1 MLSYLRT
8 ILQSALKNL
17 QIETF
22 PEIKFSKPKSPDHG
36 DLATNV
42 ALVLAKPLKQ
52 DPKTIAKSII
62 DNLAFDPVLIS
73 RIEIAGPGFINFFY
87 SKQNLYDEFHLI
99 LKANEKYGHLDLGKG
114 RKTQVEFVS
123 ANPTGPLNVG
133 HGRQAVLG
141 DTIAS
146 LLEVTGHRV
155 QREYYYNNAGRQ
167 MRILG
172 ESLCARYMAIIG
184 KSFEGP
190 KDGYQGKYLDDVAQK
205 LVNEKGED
213 LTSDDMEVF
222 KNFAETEIFQKIRE
236 SLDKLN
242 IVFDNYFNE
251 RLLYEDGT
259 IDLILEELRKKD
271 LIYDKDGATWL
282 RKIRDTNM
290 TQDRVMVKSNGEA
303 TYRLPDI
310 CYHKTKFDRG
320 FELIIDIF
328 GSDHIDA
335 YPDVIAALSA
345 LGYDTKCINVLI
357 HQFVTLTKNGEKV
370 KMSTRRGDFVTL
382 DELIDEIGSDVVRY
396 FFVMRNMNSHLNF
409 DFDLAKKQSNDNPA
423 YYVQY
428 AHARICSILRHAQS
442 EGIELDNKPDLTG
455 LETEEE
461 IQLIKILLNFPEIIK
476 KATTEFEPHQL
487 AGYLEQVSTQFH
499 KFYHQGNINPKL
511 RVVIKENIPIT
522 NARLALCL
530 GTKIVLANALKILK
544 ISAPTKM

>member
-1 MLSYLRT
+1 V
-8 ILQSALKNL
+8 
-17 QIETF
+17 QI
-22 PEIKFSKPKSPDHG
+22 G
-36 DLATNV
+36 
-42 ALVLAKPLKQ
+42 
-52 DPKTIAKSII
+52 
-62 DNLAFDPVLIS
+62 
-73 RIEIAGPGFINFFY
+73 
-87 SKQNLYDEFHLI
+87 
-99 LKANEKYGHLDLGKG
+99 
-114 RKTQVEFVS
+114 
-123 ANPTGPLNVG
+123 
-133 HGRQAVLG
+133 
-141 DTIAS
+141 
-146 LLEVTGHRV
+146 
-155 QREYYYNNAGRQ
+155 
-167 MRILG
+167 
-172 ESLCARYMAIIG
+172 
-184 KSFEGP
+184 
-190 KDGYQGKYLDDVAQK
+190 
-205 LVNEKGED
+205 
-213 LTSDDMEVF
+213 VF

-409 DFDLAKKQSNDNPA
+409 
-423 YYVQY
+423 
-428 AHARICSILRHAQS
+428 
-442 EGIELDNKPDLTG
+442 
-455 LETEEE
+455 
-461 IQLIKILLNFPEIIK
+461 
-476 KATTEFEPHQL
+476 EF
-487 AGYLEQVSTQFH
+487 
-499 KFYHQGNINPKL
+499 
-511 RVVIKENIPIT
+511 
-522 NARLALCL
+522 
-530 GTKIVLANALKILK
+530 
-544 ISAPTKM
+544 